1 MDWNEVWVR
10 PEIIKLWAYQVH
22 ELGWPL
28 CMLSVK
34 GIVGS
39 YTPLVAHISVWETS
53 GISGILDGDP
63 TGRGQR
69 EVKNIFLF
77 G

>member
-1 MDWNEVWVR
+1 M
-10 PEIIKLWAYQVH
+10 
-22 ELGWPL
+22 LG
-28 CMLSVK
+28 VK

-53 GISGILDGDP
+53 GISGILVGDP

-69 EVKNIFLF
+69 EVKMFFCLVNVVGF
-77 G
+77 GL

>member
-1 MDWNEVWVR
+1 M
-10 PEIIKLWAYQVH
+10 
-22 ELGWPL
+22 LG
-28 CMLSVK
+28 VN

-53 GISGILDGDP
+53 GISGILVGDP

-69 EVKNIFLF
+69 EVKNVFLF

>member
-1 MDWNEVWVR
+1 M
-10 PEIIKLWAYQVH
+10 
-22 ELGWPL
+22 LG
-28 CMLSVK
+28 VK

-39 YTPLVAHISVWETS
+39 YTPLVADISVWETS
-53 GISGILDGDP
+53 GMSGILVGDP

-69 EVKNIFLF
+69 EAKNVFLF

>member
-1 MDWNEVWVR
+1 M
-10 PEIIKLWAYQVH
+10 
-22 ELGWPL
+22 LG
-28 CMLSVK
+28 VK

-53 GISGILDGDP
+53 GISGILVGDP

-69 EVKNIFLF
+69 EVEKCFFVWLMWL
-77 G
+77 GSDSRVA

>member
-1 MDWNEVWVR
+1 M
-10 PEIIKLWAYQVH
+10 
-22 ELGWPL
+22 LG
-28 CMLSVK
+28 VK

-53 GISGILDGDP
+53 GISGILVGGP

-69 EVKNIFLF
+69 EVKNVFFWLM
-77 G
+77 